1 MKNEH
6 NVGQGMRM
14 TTRQFTDLQRRNDAT
29 SKQSAGAPSSAN
41 KLSANK
47 LAENN
52 AAPYSTQLLHSTRE
66 ASNDDFA
73 CSEQTRTFR
82 MTRFGAQEGSVE
94 EILQQI
100 EQEKNAGKT
109 GKFSLFRSALLIGA
123 LLFVGYLFSGLMS

>member
-1 MKNEH
+1 
-6 NVGQGMRM
+6 M

-41 KLSANK
+41 KLSAN
-47 LAENN
+47 N
-52 AAPYSTQLLHSTRE
+52 AAPYSTQRLHSTRE